1 MNVLNVVYVVNVS
14 NFVKCSNYYV
24 SATKNIGIGL
34 SVGRLVRWFRHK
46 LSKKSKCALNM
57 MDSLVA
63 HLLGI
68 LLGVHDVAVAALKM
82 LLNREGEDVSV
93 NISLTN
99 LPLDPKKLSFCCYC
113 CGGCVCSYLY
123 CSSCCCCCYCRNLAL
138 KLGLNKVI
146 YS

>member
-1 MNVLNVVYVVNVS
+1 MLD
-14 NFVKCSNYYV
+14 YYV
-24 SATKNIGIGL
+24 SATENIGIGL

-99 LPLDPKKLSFCCYC
+99 LPLDLKKFPCCC
-113 CGGCVCSYLY
+113 CGGCVCVCVCTGCLLETDPN
-123 CSSCCCCCYCRNLAL
+123 C
-138 KLGLNKVI
+138 GLITWARKQTI
-146 YS
+146 S

>member
-1 MNVLNVVYVVNVS
+1 
-14 NFVKCSNYYV
+14 
-24 SATKNIGIGL
+24 
-34 SVGRLVRWFRHK
+34 
-46 LSKKSKCALNM
+46 M

-99 LPLDPKKLSFCCYC
+99 LPLENRL
-113 CGGCVCSYLY
+113 VVV
-123 CSSCCCCCYCRNLAL
+123 
-138 KLGLNKVI
+138 VI
-146 YS
+146 VVVSK